1 MISCAVIQRNRIN
14 ATRSTGPRTPTGK
27 TRVGRNARRH
37 GLSLPVLADP
47 ALVPAVEA
55 LARRIAGEGAN
66 AAHHDL
72 AMRIAEAQIDLVR
85 IRRIR
90 LGLTAG
96 LVAGRCVSAQLLR
109 IDRYEQRAWSRRQTA
124 IDRFHA
130 ATGAGA
136 TRPAEQTQ
144 AAEQSQAAEQTQLG
158 T

>member
-1 MISCAVIQRNRIN
+1 MISYAVTQRNRIN

-55 LARRIAGEGAN
+55 LARRISGDGTNTARHA
-66 AAHHDL
+66 L

-85 IRRIR
+85 IRGIR
-90 LGLTAG
+90 LELTAH
-96 LVAGRCVSAQLLR
+96 LVAGRNVSAKLLR
-109 IDRYEQRAWSRRQTA
+109 IERYERRAWSRRQTA

-130 ATGAGA
+130 
-136 TRPAEQTQ
+136 
-144 AAEQSQAAEQTQLG
+144 
-158 T
+158 